1 MGVWNINATTD
12 LIASMAQ
19 STVITDSNALNNL
32 AAGHIANETSDYA
45 KILAEKVAEID
56 SKMNNT
62 NGNSANNYS
71 AQQQAASSDSNSMS
85 MIETLRRIM
94 PDGTLRIV
102 TYKDGQMTDELRI
115 KPHVVVTPDYSAPP
129 TPDGQTAL
137 NEEKRLSLAQL
148 LMA

>member
-19 STVITDSNALNNL
+19 STVITDSNALNNI
-32 AAGHIANETSDYA
+32 AAGNVVGETSDYA
-45 KILAEKVAEID
+45 KILAEKISEVD
-56 SKMNNT
+56 SEMDNAQDNSSNNF
-62 NGNSANNYS
+62 SS
-71 AQQQAASSDSNSMS
+71 QQGTTSSDGNSMS

-102 TYKDGQMTDELRI
+102 TYKDGQMTDEMRI
-115 KPHVVVTPDYSAPP
+115 KPHLVVTPDYNAPP
-129 TPDGQTAL
+129 TPEGQTAL
-137 NEEKRLSLAQL
+137 QEEQRLSLAQL